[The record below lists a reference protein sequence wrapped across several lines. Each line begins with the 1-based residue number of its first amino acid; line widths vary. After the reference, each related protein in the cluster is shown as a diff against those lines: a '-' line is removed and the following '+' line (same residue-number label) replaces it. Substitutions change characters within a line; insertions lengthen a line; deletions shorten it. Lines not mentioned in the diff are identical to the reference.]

1 VVALPRKL
9 SEPERD
15 ETWAP
20 ASPTAL
26 LLSER
31 AGAAPLQR
39 LVDDLAASVER
50 PVLLDDVNMR
60 LLAHSQQGD
69 VDGDRARQISIL
81 QRVAPPD
88 VVAHLERAG
97 IRRLRGPARIPG
109 DDRLGMK
116 PRWCWPV
123 RWNRALLAYL
133 WLTDDGDP
141 LDEHALDECHTASAE
156 AAAMLHEQEFL
167 VHSSRRLQRRLLAG
181 LLGGS
186 PLEVDRRAMEVE
198 RLKLLVPDC
207 PVAAIVAHAY
217 SSDEDPATDEIR
229 AALDGAIEQ
238 CARLVPPRR
247 ALAGLHDGHGV
258 LAVALE
264 SGHRDYDIARL
275 ADRLHGILVD
285 ELGDTPGWSPV
296 VGVGP
301 FADELTGLAASYVR
315 AVDAA
320 EVAACIADYRPVAH
334 WRHLGVFRAL
344 SAIPRERVSTLA
356 DIHEGLAALVA
367 TPMGE
372 SLLATAETYLDLGA
386 DARAAADALHL
397 HRSSLYYRLGK
408 CEAVAGVNLRN
419 GGDRLAFHLSVKLA
433 RLAGHLD
440 GLASSV

>member
-1 VVALPRKL
+1 VVALPRKP
-9 SEPERD
+9 SEPDRD
-15 ETWAP
+15 ELWSA

-26 LLSER
+26 AVSER
-31 AGAAPLQR
+31 AGVAPLQR

-50 PVLLDDVNMR
+50 PVLLDDANLR

-69 VDGDRARQISIL
+69 VDGDRARQISVL
-81 QRVAPPD
+81 QRMAPPD
-88 VVAHLERAG
+88 VAQHLERAG
-97 IRRLRGPARIPG
+97 IRRLRGPARVPG

-123 RWNRALLAYL
+123 RWNGALLAFL
-133 WLTDDGDP
+133 WLIDGGDP
-141 LDEHALDECHTASAE
+141 LDEHALDECHAASAE
-156 AAAMLHEQEFL
+156 AAAVLHEQEFL

-181 LLGGS
+181 LLTGS

-198 RLKLLVPDC
+198 RLNLLVPDC
-207 PVAAIVAHAY
+207 PVAAVVAHAY
-217 SSDEDPATDEIR
+217 GAGDDPASDEVR
-229 AALDGAIEQ
+229 GALDRAIEQ

-247 ALAGLHDGHGV
+247 ALAGLHAGHGV

-264 SGHRDYDIARL
+264 SGHRDYDLARL
-275 ADRLHGILVD
+275 ADRLHATLLE
-285 ELGDTPGWSPV
+285 ELGGTPGWSPV

-301 FADELTGLAASYVR
+301 FADGLAGLAASYMR

-320 EVAACIADYRPVAH
+320 DVAVCIAEYRPVAH

-344 SAIPRERVSTLA
+344 SAIPRDRVATLS
-356 DIHEGLAALVA
+356 DIHEGLAALLG

-419 GGDRLAFHLSVKLA
+419 GADRLAFHLSVKLA

-440 GLASSV
+440 GR